1 MKLQLQ
7 NIKEGNTNLIV
18 PKVKK
23 TKGPAT
29 SKVPV
34 FYNPAMEF
42 NRDVSVLAMNNILK
56 SAKKGTCFRVLDGL
70 AGTGIRG
77 VRFANEVEGIE
88 EVVIN
93 DRNPS
98 AFDLIKK
105 NIKLNNL
112 KNSTATN
119 EKFNV
124 ILINNRN
131 RFDYID
137 IDPFGTP
144 VEFIEQSC
152 RAIRD
157 KGIIAVT
164 ATDTATLCGR
174 YPKTCLRRYDAITIK
189 TSYRHELG
197 IRVLIGYCTR
207 QASKYDLALTPTLI
221 HSTDHYYRVYFSA
234 RKGVGRADKSIKN
247 LGYIWHD
254 PETGNRGFS
263 PEPIP
268 ELSYAGPLW
277 TNNLFDNIFLKKLDL
292 NVCDFGTKRR
302 LTKMLAFWL
311 EEAEAPALF
320 YEINELASK
329 FKISPPKMEKALNS
343 LREEGYAATRTHFS
357 PQGFRTDASVETMKN
372 IF

>member
-1 MKLQLQ
+1 MKLQLHK
-7 NIKEGNTNLIV
+7 IKEGNTTLIV
-18 PKVKK
+18 PKVG
-23 TKGPAT
+23 TIKGPAT

-34 FYNPAMEF
+34 FYNPVMEF
-42 NRDVSVLAMNNILK
+42 NRDVSVLAMGNIIK
-56 SAKKGTCFRVLDGL
+56 HTKKGTNYRVMDGL
-70 AGTGIRG
+70 ASTGIRG

-93 DRNPS
+93 DRNPI

-112 KNSTATN
+112 QNSTPLN

-124 ILINNRN
+124 LLINNRN
-131 RFDYID
+131 KFDYID

-144 VEFIEQSC
+144 VDFIEQSC
-152 RAIRD
+152 RTIRD

-189 TSYRHELG
+189 TTYRHELG
-197 IRVLIGYCTR
+197 IRVLIGYCLR
-207 QASKYDLALTPTLI
+207 QASKYDLALTPILI
-221 HSTDHYYRVYFSA
+221 HSTDHYYRVYFRA
-234 RKGVGRADKSIKN
+234 RKGSRRADKGLEN
-247 LGYIWHD
+247 LGHIWHN
-254 PETGNRGFS
+254 PETAARGFS

-277 TNNLFDNIFLKKLDL
+277 TGHLFDAKFLKTL
-292 NVCDFGTKRR
+292 NPDDGTFGTHRK
-302 LTKMLAFWL
+302 LTKMLALWR

-320 YEINELASK
+320 YEITELASK
-329 FKISPPKMEKALNS
+329 FKLSPPKMEKVLNS
-343 LREEGYAATRTHFS
+343 LKEEGYIATRTHFS
-357 PQGFRTDASVETMKN
+357 PQGFRTDADIETLKN